1 MTERDEILDTVCY
14 TAKAHDFTTEEID
27 NYLSFDADPDEV
39 REVIS
44 DNVYD
49 VSVGE
54 TDEGVFTRVEGD
66 GIQAGFDSGM
76 TDWVESSVVEILEEE
91 TESGSE
97 RQLLRYIDSLR
108 GSYPG
113 SGVEYT
119 AEDCLAYLTY
129 HFPAYYVEAKHVLS
143 DLPLSDRMRVL
154 DVGAGVGANALGLH
168 DLLPSRTAVEYT
180 GVEPSGASEYLE
192 RLLSGTRTTFGTRVE
207 RGTASSFSP
216 EADERYDLILFFN
229 VVNELNDP
237 VGVLEEYTDYLSE
250 DGSLVVVDPADLET
264 SVPLREIQREFHD
277 EYTVYGPCTYLWD
290 EKCGG
295 RCWSFDSV
303 GFEPPDFA
311 RSYVG
316 DRDAYVRSEVKYSHF
331 ILRKDGRTRR
341 SYDARRSD
349 EAMMDE
355 MSGHVGRRIRV
366 TAEKMSGDLSDKND
380 GTEIYKICDG
390 SAKSEH
396 YAVLRQETEFN
407 TYLRDADYGEILRLE
422 DVLVHYNPNESEDV
436 PESYHLVVDSDSV
449 VARQE

>member
-1 MTERDEILDTVCY
+1 MTERDEILDTVRY

-27 NYLSFDADPDEV
+27 NYLPFDADPDEV
-39 REVIS
+39 RGVIS

-54 TDEGVFTRVEGD
+54 TEEGVFTRVEGD
-66 GIQAGFDSGM
+66 EVEVDFDPGISDRI
-76 TDWVESSVVEILEEE
+76 ESNVGGILEEE
-91 TESGSE
+91 IKSE
-97 RQLLRYIDSLR
+97 RQILEYIDSLR

-119 AEDCLAYLTY
+119 AEDCLAYLVY

-143 DLPLSDRMRVL
+143 DLPLKDRMRVL

-168 DLLPSRTAVEYT
+168 DLLPSQTAVEYT
-180 GVEPSGASEYLE
+180 AVEPSEAAEYLE
-192 RLLSGTRTTFGTRVE
+192 RLLSETRTTFGTNVE
-207 RGTASSFSP
+207 KETAGSFSP

-229 VVNELNDP
+229 VLNELSDP
-237 VGVLEEYTDYLSE
+237 VDVLEEYIEYLSE

-264 SVPLREIQREFHD
+264 SVPLREIQREFHHD
-277 EYTVYGPCTYLWD
+277 YTVYGPCTYLWD

-316 DRDAYVRSEVKYSHF
+316 DRDAYVRDEVKYSHF
-331 ILRKDGRTRR
+331 VLRKDGRTRR
-341 SYDARRSD
+341 SYDARRSE

-355 MSGHVGRRIRV
+355 MSENVGRRIRV
-366 TAEKMSGDLSDKND
+366 TAAKMSGDLSDDDK
-380 GTEIYKICDG
+380 GTEVYKVCDG

-396 YAVLRQETEFN
+396 YAVLRDETEFN
-407 TYLRDADYGEILRLE
+407 RYLRDADYGEILRLE

-436 PESYHLVVDSDSV
+436 PESYHLVVDDESV